1 MPHSSIRQ
9 IAARILRTVVPAA
22 LLVVSTIPALPD
34 DQPAVCSAP
43 LKLKIEVIDP
53 GFGVSQA
60 DVKSAI
66 EQAADL
72 WSAAAHRPLFAYDPK
87 GDIAVNLV
95 YDERQQATQRYVEAQ
110 SHIQDITQKATVI
123 LNELKPLQAVLKDAE
138 QSYSSQLAAFDR
150 VKEIQTLA
158 GAGAAVN
165 QQMADLQKKKQELDQ
180 LNAEINT
187 RIGKYDALV
196 EASNAELKALS
207 DSGTTGIELIAG
219 HYAEE
224 DGTKRIDIFQ
234 FKDRT
239 GLLLVLAHEM
249 GHALGLAHNKNPQS
263 IMAPLIVTKD
273 IALSPDDVA
282 ALKAVFASC
291 RVPKQRFAEM
301 TNPRR

>member
-9 IAARILRTVVPAA
+9 IAARILRIVVPAA
-22 LLVVSTIPALPD
+22 LLVVSTTPALPD
-34 DQPAVCSAP
+34 DQPAICSAP

-66 EQAADL
+66 EQAANL
-72 WSAAAHRPLFAYDPK
+72 WGAAAHRPLFAYDPK

-95 YDERQQATQRYVEAQ
+95 YDERQEVTKRYMEAQ
-110 SHIQDITQKATVI
+110 GRIQEITQKATLI
-123 LNELKPLQAVLKDAE
+123 LNELKPLQDALKDAE
-138 QSYSSQLAAFDR
+138 QSYSSEIAAFDR
-150 VKEIQTLA
+150 VKDIQVLA
-158 GAGAAVN
+158 GASSAVN
-165 QQMADLQKKKQELDQ
+165 DRMASLQKKKQELDQ
-180 LNAEINT
+180 LNAEINA

-207 DSGTTGIELIAG
+207 DNGTTGIELIAG

-234 FKDRT
+234 FKDRRD
-239 GLLLVLAHEM
+239 LLLVLAHEM
-249 GHALGLAHNKNPQS
+249 GHALGLGHNKNPQS

-273 IALSPDDVA
+273 VALSPDDVA
-282 ALKAVFASC
+282 ALKAASASC
-291 RVPKQRFAEM
+291 GVPNSALRK
-301 TNPRR
+301 

>member
-22 LLVVSTIPALPD
+22 LLVVSTTPALPD
-34 DQPAVCSAP
+34 DQPAICSAP

-66 EQAADL
+66 EQAANL
-72 WSAAAHRPLFAYDPK
+72 WGAAAHRPLFAYDPK

-95 YDERQQATQRYVEAQ
+95 YDERQQAAQRYMEAQ
-110 SHIQDITQKATVI
+110 GHIQEITQKATVI
-123 LNELKPLQAVLKDAE
+123 LNELKPLQDGLKAAE

-150 VKEIQTLA
+150 VREIQA
-158 GAGAAVN
+158 ISGAGGAAAAR
-165 QQMADLQKKKQELDQ
+165 MADLQKMKQQLDQ
-180 LNAEINT
+180 LNTEINA
-187 RIGKYDALV
+187 RIEKYDALV
-196 EASNAELKALS
+196 ESSNAELKALS

-224 DGTKRIDIFQ
+224 DGTKRIDIFE
-234 FKDRT
+234 FKNRT
-239 GLLLVLAHEM
+239 DLVLVLAHEM
-249 GHALGLAHNKNPQS
+249 GHALGLDHNKTPQS

-273 IALSPDDVA
+273 VALSPNDVA
-282 ALKAVFASC
+282 DLKKLSNNCETPNSAS
-291 RVPKQRFAEM
+291 
-301 TNPRR
+301 RR

>member
-1 MPHSSIRQ
+1 MPDSSIRQ
-9 IAARILRTVVPAA
+9 TAARMLRAIVPAM
-22 LLVVSTIPALPD
+22 LLLGSTIPALPD
-34 DQPAVCSAP
+34 DQPAICSAP
-43 LKLKIEVIDP
+43 IRLRIEVIDP

-66 EQAADL
+66 AQAASL
-72 WSAAAHRPLFAYDPK
+72 WSDAAHRPLFTYDPK
-87 GDIAVNLV
+87 GEIAVNLI

-138 QSYSSQLAAFDR
+138 QSYTSQLAAFDR

-187 RIGKYDALV
+187 RIEKYDALV

-207 DSGTTGIELIAG
+207 DSGATGIELIAG

-224 DGTKRIDIFQ
+224 DGTKRIDIFE
-234 FKDRT
+234 FKNRAD
-239 GLLLVLAHEM
+239 LVLVLAHEM
-249 GHALGLAHNKNPQS
+249 GHALGLDHNKNPQS
-263 IMAPLIVTKD
+263 LMAPLIVTKD
-273 IALSPDDVA
+273 VALSPNDVA
-282 ALKAVFASC
+282 DLKTLLANC
-291 RVPKQRFAEM
+291 RSS
-301 TNPRR
+301 RR